1 MSACL
6 LDRRRCIAL
15 LLAGCCSSVR
25 AEPPAAEMARINRL
39 IDALAQRGD
48 LKFIRNGKEYTA
60 AQAADFL
67 RGKLKWRIEKVSS
80 TQDFIVEVGTRS
92 TTSGEAYLVRLGD
105 GRTLPSAQFLTQ
117 ELRRLEKKR

>member
-6 LDRRRCIAL
+6 LDRRRCVL
-15 LLAGCCSSVR
+15 LLLLGCGRSAW
-25 AEPPAAEMARINRL
+25 AEPSAAEMARINRL
-39 IDALAQRGD
+39 IDAVAQRAD
-48 LKFIRNGKEYTA
+48 LKFVRNGKEYTA
-60 AQAADFL
+60 AQAGDFL
-67 RGKLKWRIEKVSS
+67 RGKLKWRIEKVS
-80 TQDFIVEVGTRS
+80 TIHDFIVEVGTRS

>member
-1 MSACL
+1 MCACR
-6 LDRRRCIAL
+6 LDRRRCVAL
-15 LLAGCCSSVR
+15 LLAGCCRSTW

-39 IDALAQRGD
+39 IDAVAQRGD

-60 AQAADFL
+60 TQAGDFL
-67 RGKLKWRIEKVSS
+67 RGKLKWRIEKVN
-80 TQDFIVEVGTRS
+80 TIQDFIVEVGTRS